1 VVSRAAD
8 IAAAGIRGV
17 VLVHG
22 LDDGLVPTN
31 QSREMQ
37 AAMRAVGVPTE
48 LYTVVTRGPDS
59 ESGSTLTGA
68 VLGGTGVYESPFA
81 GHASETSTTH
91 TVNVTGFEVLAKVL
105 DGADVG
111 CGEYVVDGVTGIH
124 EGPPLGC

>member
-1 VVSRAAD
+1 S
-8 IAAAGIRGV
+8 GLRGL

-48 LYTVVTRGPDS
+48 LYTVVTRGPGS
-59 ESGSTLTGA
+59 EAGTTLSGT
-68 VLGGTGVYESPFA
+68 VLGGTGAYESPFA

-91 TVNVTGFEVLAKVL
+91 TVNVTGFEVLSKVL
-105 DGADVG
+105 DGVDVG
-111 CGEYVVDGVTGIH
+111 CGEHVIDGVTGTRQ
-124 EGPPLGC
+124 GRTVAC